1 MVLSFRTR
9 KQGREAAPFPRTQ
22 SPSTRLR
29 FAPATPLDDSEHF
42 LENHH
47 VSVAPLRLL
56 FTFAPERRS
65 APFTFSGIPNL
76 DVHRVGASWITSS
89 RFSWRFGRLRLLRL
103 WKLRPVGPNHQVK
116 PAEVR
121 RACLAPGG
129 AFWLSR
135 GLKYPERLVPGALRR
150 LVTRRLRM
158 HPA

>member
-1 MVLSFRTR
+1 MVLRTR

-47 VSVAPLRLL
+47 VSVASLRLL

-65 APFTFSGIPNL
+65 ASFTFSGIPNL

-89 RFSWRFGRLRLLRL
+89 GFSWRFGRLRLLRL
-103 WKLRPVGPNHQVK
+103 WKLDRSGRIIRLNR